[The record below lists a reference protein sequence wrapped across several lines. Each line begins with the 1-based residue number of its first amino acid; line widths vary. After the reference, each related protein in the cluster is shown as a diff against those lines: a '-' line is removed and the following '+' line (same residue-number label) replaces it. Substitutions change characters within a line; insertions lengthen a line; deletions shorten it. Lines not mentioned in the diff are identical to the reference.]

1 LANEVTVVAPS
12 RLLALLGQAI
22 KWQQQ
27 QGLIT
32 PDTAFD
38 LFRGTA
44 PVAQLEDDKE
54 PENCY
59 KTINVIIYILIS
71 FHGIFIAI
79 KYIHLFILNIY
90 KNL

>member
-1 LANEVTVVAPS
+1 
-12 RLLALLGQAI
+12 LLALLGQAI

-59 KTINVIIYILIS
+59 KTINVI
-71 FHGIFIAI
+71 F
-79 KYIHLFILNIY
+79 
-90 KNL
+90 

>member
-1 LANEVTVVAPS
+1 M
-12 RLLALLGQAI
+12 LALLGQAI

-59 KTINVIIYILIS
+59 KTINVIIKI
-71 FHGIFIAI
+71 IFIY
-79 KYIHLFILNIY
+79 KY
-90 KNL
+90 